1 MTSAVTGLDPGEVE
15 RVIPESLRELIR
27 EAARRSAPKVRQ
39 ALSEKGQAVI
49 TRLPYRARDS

>member
-39 ALSEKGQAVI
+39 ALSEKGQATI
-49 TRLPYRARDS
+49 ERLPYRPRDS